1 MRLQAEP
8 MGPIRRCD
16 REPQAPVVATV
27 KGEVG
32 MRYEMAV
39 RWCGVVVILSL
50 AACGPHTAK
59 SESGQAQPRDSVAL
73 GYGGQAPT
81 NVTGSVS
88 SIDPGRNKAFYT
100 SMADYLQ
107 GQVAGL
113 QVVRL
118 PRGDVQLVVRGKS
131 TFGPGDNSALLVI
144 DNKPISPDAV
154 SAQLNSLRPEDV
166 LRVDVL
172 KDASAAIYGS
182 RGGNGVV
189 IITTRP
195 PR

>member
-1 MRLQAEP
+1 MRLQALA
-8 MGPIRRCD
+8 GPIRRCD

-27 KGEVG
+27 NGEVG
-32 MRYEMAV
+32 MQYEMAV
-39 RWCGVVVILSL
+39 RRCGVVVILSL
-50 AACGPHTAK
+50 AACGPRMARET
-59 SESGQAQPRDSVAL
+59 GPAQPRDSVAV
-73 GYGGQAPT
+73 GYGAQPAT

-88 SIDPGRNKAFYT
+88 SIDPGRNQAFYT

-131 TFGPGDNSALLVI
+131 TFGQADNSALLVI
-144 DNKPISPDAV
+144 DDKPIPPDAV
-154 SAQLNSLRPEDV
+154 SAQLNSLRPQDV

-182 RGGNGVV
+182 RGANGVV
-189 IITTRP
+189 IITTR
-195 PR
+195 RAR